1 MKQKLLFLTLA
12 LVLHIAQ
19 QQCNAQAL
27 PNPIMFCTQV
37 PNPYGFAS
45 LIGTFGNHLGS
56 VYAAPRG
63 GDLYIYYPDGTLKNL
78 TQLAGYGN
86 AGDAFGNANQQALT
100 SIAVR
105 DPSIHWDGN
114 KALFSMVIG
123 NVAQQ
128 YQVQTYY
135 WQIYEVTGLGKND
148 TPIIT
153 KVPNQPENY
162 NNVYPIYDTHDRII
176 FATDRPRSGQAHH
189 YPQRDEYESS
199 AVTTGLWQ
207 LDPFAC
213 PADNL
218 KILTHAPSG
227 DFSPSID
234 SYGRVIFARWDHLQ
248 RDQQADADIMNNSGY
263 GSFNYSSESA
273 TATPYS
279 ISPDIEVY
287 PEPRSS
293 RTDLLQPNQNGHTLN
308 IFNPWMMNED
318 GTELETLNHI
328 GRHELQAYFEP
339 NFLNDPNLQYFN
351 GVGQYNPNH
360 LYNFHQIRESK
371 TQAGTYYGIDCQEFG
386 THAAGMIAHLSG
398 AQPNHTADSIT
409 VSYITHPATR
419 SADNTPSAN
428 HSGLYRD
435 PTPISDGRLLAVHTT
450 ETREDANDG
459 TTANPISRYH
469 FKIKF
474 MQQQGNYWVAAAN
487 VAPDITKSVSYWTPD
502 VQAHFS
508 GVMWETF
515 PVEVAART
523 RPASTTDNLP
533 AIEQGIFDAEGVDIA
548 KFQNFLRKNKL
559 AMIVTR
565 DVTSR
570 DDADRQQP
578 FNLHVSNTTKQT
590 ISNVAPTNVYDVKY
604 MQLVQGDQ
612 IRGYGGAA
620 NPEAGRRVIGQYMH
634 DSTAIHYLPTSTGAQ
649 GSINIAADGSV
660 AAIVPAERA
669 MGWQLTNDVNNP
681 IVRERVWL
689 SFVPGEVRVC
699 TSCHGENKLN
709 QAGLPS
715 PTNPPLALTLLLT
728 HLKTLDT
735 DNDGIAD
742 IADAYPTDPTKSVA
756 QPLSENFQAGIANWI
771 ATNGG
776 NDATQWQTQTG
787 DVCNQTS
794 AVINNRLST
803 TAGNIDQL
811 SKTVDLKNIANA
823 TLNFDVAYARY
834 NNTLFDQ
841 LRVKVV
847 TCAGVST
854 TVYSKLGSILATAPD
869 QITAFTPANCSQ
881 WRTECVDLSPF
892 VGQLVTLIFEN
903 TSGQGNKLY
912 LDNIRISDIP
922 PNEAPTIGGTNIVCG
937 NATNAYTI
945 TSAYPSGATFTW
957 TVTGGTIVS
966 GQGTPNVQIQW
977 GNSGAGTVSVIRN

>member
-1 MKQKLLFLTLA
+1 MKQQLLLFALA
-12 LVLHIAQ
+12 LVLYLWQ
-19 QQCNAQAL
+19 QQSHAQAL
-27 PNPIMFCTQV
+27 PNPVMFCTQV
-37 PNPYGFAS
+37 PNPYGFGS
-45 LIGTFGNHLGS
+45 LVGTFGNHLGS
-56 VYAAPRG
+56 VYSAPRG
-63 GDLYIYYPDGTLKNL
+63 GDLYIYYPNGTLKNL

-86 AGDAFGNANQQALT
+86 TGDAFGTASQQGPT

-135 WQIYEVTGLGKND
+135 WQIYEVIGLGEND
-148 TPIIT
+148 TPVIT
-153 KVPNQPENY
+153 KVPHQPENY

-176 FATDRPRSGQAHH
+176 FATDRPRSGQAQH

-199 AVTTGLWQ
+199 PVTTGLWQ

-248 RDQQADADIMNNSGY
+248 RDQQADGDILNNNGY
-263 GSFNYSSESA
+263 GSFNYSDESA
-273 TATPYS
+273 AATPYS
-279 ISPDIEVY
+279 ISPDIEVF
-287 PEPRSS
+287 PEPRGY
-293 RTDLLQPNQNGHTLN
+293 RTDLLQPNEIGHTLN

-318 GTELETLNHI
+318 GTDLETLNHI
-328 GRHELQAYFEP
+328 GRHEMQGYFEP
-339 NFLNDPNLQYFN
+339 NFSNDNNLQYFN
-351 GVGQYNPNH
+351 PGDRYNPNN

-386 THAAGMIAHLSG
+386 THAAGMIASLS
-398 AQPNHTADSIT
+398 AMPNHTADSIY
-409 VSYITHPATR
+409 VSYITHPSTR
-419 SADNTPSAN
+419 SADDTPSAN

-435 PTPISDGRLLAVHTT
+435 PTPLSDGRLLAVHTT
-450 ETREDANDG
+450 ETREDANEG
-459 TTANPISRYH
+459 TTANPISRYN

-474 MQQQGNYWVAAAN
+474 MQQQGNYWVAGAN
-487 VAPDITKSVSYWTPD
+487 VIPNITKNVSYWTPD
-502 VQAHFS
+502 VQAHYS
-508 GVMWETF
+508 GVLWETF
-515 PVEVAART
+515 PVEVVARP
-523 RPASTTDNLP
+523 RPATTASHLS
-533 AIEQGIFDAEGVDIA
+533 ATEQGIFDAQGIDVA
-548 KFQNFLRKNKL
+548 KFQNFLSKNKL

-590 ISNVAPTNVYDVKY
+590 ISNVAPTNVYDIKY
-604 MQLVQGDQ
+604 LQMVQGDQ
-612 IRGYGGAA
+612 IRGYGGTV
-620 NPEAGRRVIGQYMH
+620 NPQPGRRVIAQYMH
-634 DSTAIHYLPTSTGAQ
+634 DPTAMQYQAPTTGAQ
-649 GSINIAADGSV
+649 GSVNIASDGSI

-669 MGWQLTNDVNNP
+669 MSWQLTNDTNEP

-699 TSCHGENKLN
+699 SSCHGENKLN

-715 PTNPPLALTLLLT
+715 PTNAPLALTQLLT
-728 HLKTLDT
+728 YLKTIDT
-735 DNDGIAD
+735 DNDGVAD
-742 IADAYPTDPTKSVA
+742 INDAYPNDPTKNIA
-756 QPLSENFQAGIANWI
+756 QPLTENFQAGIANWI

-787 DVCNQTS
+787 DACNQTA

-803 TAGNIDQL
+803 TSGNTDQL
-811 SKTVDLKNIANA
+811 SQTIDLRYLTDA

-834 NNTLFDQ
+834 SNTLFDQ
-841 LRVKVV
+841 LRVKIL
-847 TCAGVST
+847 TCSGVST
-854 TVYSKLGSILATAPD
+854 TIYSKSGSALATAPD
-869 QITAFTPANCSQ
+869 QITTFTPANCSQ
-881 WRTECVDLSPF
+881 WRTECVDLSPY
-892 VGQLVTLIFEN
+892 VGQLITLVFEN
-903 TSGQGNKLY
+903 QSGQGNKLY
-912 LDNIRISDIP
+912 LDNVRITEIP
-922 PNEAPTIGGTNIVCG
+922 PNEPPTVSGTNNVCSG
-937 NATNAYTI
+937 Q
-945 TSAYPSGATFTW
+945 TSTYSISSQYPPGATFTW
-957 TVTGGTIVS
+957 TVTGGTIIS
-966 GQGTPNVQIQW
+966 GQGTATVQIMW
-977 GNSGAGTVSVIRN
+977 NGSGAGSLIVVRN